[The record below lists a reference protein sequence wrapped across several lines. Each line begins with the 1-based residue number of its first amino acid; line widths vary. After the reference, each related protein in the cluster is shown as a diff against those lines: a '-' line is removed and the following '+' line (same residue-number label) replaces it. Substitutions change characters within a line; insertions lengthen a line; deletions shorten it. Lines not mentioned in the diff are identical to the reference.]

1 MLSYKQ
7 YQLLIL
13 LCPMLL
19 SLAGC
24 GGSNKPPPDIKEKK
38 APTVAAGEDQ
48 TVIEKSK
55 VTIKSVGTD
64 VDGNI
69 VSYQWEQIFGPKIQ
83 LDNTDKAEINFTAPA
98 INSPQT
104 LTFKI
109 LVTDNDGLVA
119 TDQIS
124 ISVTTKTEPSPKPKP
139 KLQKPSV
146 FAGPDQSVKE
156 KLKVTI
162 SSTASDPDGNITSY
176 QWRQISGAS
185 AQLDSTDQSEL
196 SFIAPVIGSPET
208 KLLTFE
214 LVVTD
219 NDGLTD
225 ADTVTVDV
233 ELIPSGVFNVSAI
246 PGDGQVTLNWMSKE
260 QVGLEYYRVIR
271 SDQRNVGTDQKILNE
286 INDTEVVI
294 QDLTNGTP
302 YYFFLTALN
311 SNKMIPIAAI
321 PKSPSTGLLNDTGS
335 TRDAN
340 YAKGNGK
347 NCFDKTGQQDCSHGR
362 DYHFVEGS
370 FIKAGFGHAGFDF
383 SVLNADGSLYS
394 GQGDYPS
401 NPWACIRDNHTGLVW
416 EVKTND
422 GGLHDKD
429 KGYRWGGKT
438 AKGKG
443 FGEYYADWDVLV
455 DGSNSELLCGY
466 NDWRVPSLKELHGL
480 VNYAANVPT
489 INTQLFPNTN
499 ILSMFWSSSPTA
511 SLSNHAWFV
520 FFGEPVGNYQPRN
533 KESSVRL
540 VRGSAY

>member
-13 LCPMLL
+13 LCPMLF

-24 GGSNKPPPDIKEKK
+24 GGSNKPTDIKEKK
-38 APTVAAGEDQ
+38 APTVAAGEDK
-48 TVIEKSK
+48 TVTEKSK

-69 VSYQWEQIFGPKIQ
+69 VSYQWEQISGPKIQ

-119 TDQIS
+119 TDQIL

-146 FAGPDQSVKE
+146 VAGPDQSVKE
-156 KLKVTI
+156 KSKVTI
-162 SSTASDPDGNITSY
+162 SSTASDPDGSITSY

-185 AQLDSTDQSEL
+185 AQLDSADQSEL

-214 LVVTD
+214 VVVTD

-260 QVGLEYYRVIR
+260 QIELRYYRVSL
-271 SDQRNVGTDQKILNE
+271 SDQGKSLTDQKILNE
-286 INDTEVVI
+286 IDDTEVVI
-294 QDLTNGTP
+294 QELTNGTP
-302 YYFFLTALN
+302 YYFYLTALS
-311 SNKMIPIAAI
+311 SNKTIPIAAI

-340 YAKGNGK
+340 YAGSNGK
-347 NCFDKTGQQDCSHGR
+347 DCLDQTGQQDCSHGR
-362 DYHFVEGS
+362 DYHFVEGA

-383 SVLNADGSLYS
+383 SVLNADGSLYV
-394 GQGDYPS
+394 GTGDYPS

-422 GGLHDKD
+422 GGLHDMN

-443 FGEYYADWDVLV
+443 FGDYYSDWDVLV

-466 NDWRVPSLKELHGL
+466 SDWRVPSLKELQGL
-480 VNYAANVPT
+480 VNYAANMPT

-499 ILSMFWSSSPTA
+499 NFSIFWSSSPSAPIST
-511 SLSNHAWFV
+511 HAWYV
-520 FFGEPVGNYQPRN
+520 FFGEPVSNYQPRN

>member
-124 ISVTTKTEPSPKPKP
+124 IGVTTKTEPSPKPKP

-146 FAGPDQSVKE
+146 VAGPDQSVKE

-362 DYHFVEGS
+362 DYHFVVGLLS
-370 FIKAGFGHAGFDF
+370 R
-383 SVLNADGSLYS
+383 
-394 GQGDYPS
+394 
-401 NPWACIRDNHTGLVW
+401 RDLVMP
-416 EVKTND
+416 D
-422 GGLHDKD
+422 L
-429 KGYRWGGKT
+429 
-438 AKGKG
+438 
-443 FGEYYADWDVLV
+443 
-455 DGSNSELLCGY
+455 
-466 NDWRVPSLKELHGL
+466 
-480 VNYAANVPT
+480 
-489 INTQLFPNTN
+489 
-499 ILSMFWSSSPTA
+499 IL
-511 SLSNHAWFV
+511 
-520 FFGEPVGNYQPRN
+520 
-533 KESSVRL
+533 
-540 VRGSAY
+540 AY